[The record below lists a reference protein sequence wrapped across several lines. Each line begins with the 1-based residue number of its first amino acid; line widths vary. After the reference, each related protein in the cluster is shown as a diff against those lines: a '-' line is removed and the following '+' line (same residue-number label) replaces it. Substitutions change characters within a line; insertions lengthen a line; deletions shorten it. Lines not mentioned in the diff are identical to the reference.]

1 MPGIGHDA
9 DTWWKI
15 WYIHGNE
22 KRNTYMQHYGSGT
35 PFYIC
40 RCFVFFLQKSQQR
53 LYPSLLPFACLFFHS
68 RSLQWAC
75 TSVVLPLQ
83 RLHRKAKHRALNYST
98 LKGVCVPSR
107 KTTPAS
113 CAWASPQNN
122 RDLSL
127 KSKRHKL
134 TTSALTCA
142 SGTPKIQQKK
152 KMPQK
157 KDKKLLQE
165 TCWIEV
171 ILNIPKTRQAGLQ
184 SRVKKKKCRSEHL
197 TSILSARSSVCI
209 PVGVWT
215 TESWPEG
222 VRSSTHTPLY
232 ISGAVSWHWRT
243 SRRTPH
249 LTALTP
255 SMLWREVVWSSP
267 GIISAHHSHHVKNR
281 GETRN
286 NKLTFS
292 ELEIKLTS
300 SCTGNPT
307 NTNDCNLFFFFFL
320 SCWFRLSPSAGT
332 NTE

>member
-1 MPGIGHDA
+1 
-9 DTWWKI
+9 
-15 WYIHGNE
+15 
-22 KRNTYMQHYGSGT
+22 
-35 PFYIC
+35 
-40 RCFVFFLQKSQQR
+40 
-53 LYPSLLPFACLFFHS
+53 
-68 RSLQWAC
+68 
-75 TSVVLPLQ
+75 
-83 RLHRKAKHRALNYST
+83 
-98 LKGVCVPSR
+98 
-107 KTTPAS
+107 
-113 CAWASPQNN
+113 
-122 RDLSL
+122 
-127 KSKRHKL
+127 
-134 TTSALTCA
+134 
-142 SGTPKIQQKK
+142 
-152 KMPQK
+152 MPQK